1 MNPRGPVQGQGQGQ
15 GRDGPPNSY
24 GGRGRSS
31 RGDGGRGDGG
41 RGDGGR
47 GGGRGRE
54 GRGGRGPSTGAAPNV
69 QSTPQNVPVA
79 SVAPVAS
86 KNVQNVPV
94 ASKNT
99 QNVPVVAKN
108 IPLSSGTYS
117 RTGAN
122 TDKQGNNVNNNNN
135 NNNSSASP
143 DQNQINSEAEYHKYK
158 PDVAGKQAAAAATSV
173 STTATTADTTAPAP
187 APVPMKAK
195 ERERGSIMTSGVF
208 AAVQNRQ
215 RNAIDKTDAS
225 RQAQTQSQSQ
235 SQFLTQSHANSDNS
249 TTTAAAS
256 TAGTGGVSNSAAG
269 VRGGSTSESSS
280 SQISNNHYVN
290 YNQNHNN
297 NNIQNQNQNASHQSP
312 SQRSR
317 VSQDI
322 RKFTPKNQREQV
334 KAEKSNV
341 RHPGVITNIAAAIED
356 VTRIET
362 DNKIA
367 LRAMKANAKEFRP
380 SPSSSSPLP
389 VFRAYD
395 AAEDPV
401 SGRQYPGEREDN
413 QSKNVNTVSTTPF
426 QSNNNNN
433 NNSNYDI
440 NGNHQ
445 GQGQGQGVNRIPDS
459 SLQSTAQHTQGGQ
472 GTVINHNY
480 PTTAYTTS
488 NAAPRYTHLQ
498 SAYEMPIQ
506 LMNAPLQSYVET
518 AVYTENGA
526 YPEAYLEGYNTQGG
540 GQMMYSIEM
549 DDRMLSQGQRRS
561 NGGLNAGHRHQVLIA
576 DSMGI
581 DPRTPGDM
589 MTGQIGGTTYYDK
602 GGVTYYQDSTMPYGD
617 TVGQYGPSNLGET
630 FDPYESS
637 QYTDMHGQIIMG
649 GDDSGVTMSYEDM
662 SGAYYTGDDTTMRE
676 SNRTDNHI
684 SNGSTY
690 YPQQSEALI
699 PYVDYSTAQ
708 ALPATP
714 EVSKLKPLDLD
725 GKAKPFSPSLIL
737 TSTATST
744 FSGMAGGKFNPAS
757 LKKEKEVPEVAGK
770 ESIKERESDIVEVG
784 AVVEAGGVE
793 EQKGNKDLEVAE

>member
-1 MNPRGPVQGQGQGQ
+1 M
-15 GRDGPPNSY
+15 
-24 GGRGRSS
+24 
-31 RGDGGRGDGG
+31 
-41 RGDGGR
+41 
-47 GGGRGRE
+47 
-54 GRGGRGPSTGAAPNV
+54 
-69 QSTPQNVPVA
+69 
-79 SVAPVAS
+79 
-86 KNVQNVPV
+86 
-94 ASKNT
+94 
-99 QNVPVVAKN
+99 
-108 IPLSSGTYS
+108 
-117 RTGAN
+117 
-122 TDKQGNNVNNNNN
+122 N
-135 NNNSSASP
+135 NNNSNVSP
-143 DQNQINSEAEYHKYK
+143 NQINGEVEYHQYES
-158 PDVAGKQAAAAATSV
+158 DAAGKQAATASSV
-173 STTATTADTTAPAP
+173 STTAATAPTATL
-187 APVPMKAK
+187 APVPVSAPVKAK

-215 RNAIDKTDAS
+215 RNAIDKTDTS
-225 RQAQTQSQSQ
+225 RQNQTQSQSQ
-235 SQFLTQSHANSDNS
+235 SQFLTQSRSNTDS
-249 TTTAAAS
+249 AAAGAA
-256 TAGTGGVSNSAAG
+256 TANGGAASGVGGGSNSAARI
-269 VRGGSTSESSS
+269 RGASTSESSS
-280 SQISNNHYVN
+280 SHISNNHNVN

-297 NNIQNQNQNASHQSP
+297 SQNNIQNQNQNHNQHQNAAHQSP

-322 RKFTPKNQREQV
+322 RKFPAKNQREQV

-401 SGRQYPGEREDN
+401 SGRLYSGEREDS
-413 QSKNVNTVSTTPF
+413 QSKNINTVSPTPF

-445 GQGQGQGVNRIPDS
+445 GQGQGQGQGVNRISDS
-459 SLQSTAQHTQGGQ
+459 SLLSTAQHAQGGQ

-480 PTTAYTTS
+480 PATVYTTS
-488 NAAPRYTHLQ
+488 NTAPRYTHLQ

-630 FDPYESS
+630 FDPYESN

-649 GDDSGVTMSYEDM
+649 GDDLGVTMSYEDL

-676 SNRTDNHI
+676 TNRIDNHN

-699 PYVDYSTAQ
+699 PYVDYSTVQ
-708 ALPATP
+708 GQPVIP

-744 FSGMAGGKFNPAS
+744 FSGMAGGKFNS
-757 LKKEKEVPEVAGK
+757 SGLKKEKEVPEIEKVEK
-770 ESIKERESDIVEVG
+770 ESIKEKESDVVEVG